1 MIKKLRGLWTPRH
14 KTDWDIGTFMATERD
29 IVQAIYWYQESAK
42 GGYEAGMLH
51 LAEYYKNRK
60 QYKEAVVPSICR
72 SKNQVAERTPWMI
85 VLRGGVIYL
94 HIMNVSKRKECEYDR
109 SI

>member
-42 GGYEAGMLH
+42 GGCEAGMLH

-60 QYKEAVVPSICR
+60 QYKEAAKWYRQYVEARIKWR
-72 SKNQVAERTPWMI
+72 NKR
-85 VLRGGVIYL
+85 RG
-94 HIMNVSKRKECEYDR
+94 
-109 SI
+109 